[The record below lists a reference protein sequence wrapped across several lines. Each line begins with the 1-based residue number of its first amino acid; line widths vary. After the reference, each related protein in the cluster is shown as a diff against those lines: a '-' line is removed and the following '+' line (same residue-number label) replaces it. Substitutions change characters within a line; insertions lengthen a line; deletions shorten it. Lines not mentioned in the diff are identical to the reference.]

1 MFVLPLLPLLLAT
14 TGFAIPRKHHDDG
27 KHHEPA
33 KHHGR
38 GSTPVPGS
46 VLQSELPSGQTALV
60 APGTTAIAV
69 SVSAGNQNYT
79 CTSAGTYS

>member
-1 MFVLPLLPLLLAT
+1 MFVLPFLPLLLAT
-14 TGFAIPRKHHDDG
+14 TGFALPR
-27 KHHEPA
+27 E
-33 KHHGR
+33 HHGR

-60 APGTTAIAV
+60 APTTASIAV

>member
-14 TGFAIPRKHHDDG
+14 SGFAIPRLQERD
-27 KHHEPA
+27 
-33 KHHGR
+33 
-38 GSTPVPGS
+38 STLVPGS